1 MEIKAWTYDEFP
13 ECAAVP
19 DGARVLETTGD
30 ESGSRYVPDVVYLCR
45 GDRELHL
52 QLLIPTSRN
61 LLNATAAGERPTY
74 PCLVYV
80 QGSAWR
86 KQDCYKNLPQLA
98 RIAERGIVVAV
109 VEYRDSSMACF
120 PAQVHDAQAAVRFVA
135 EHADE
140 LSVDPDKI
148 VIGGSSS
155 GGHTAVL
162 ATLLPDENG
171 SPAADLPVRGVLD
184 FYGAVSF
191 LREDG
196 YPTTLDAGSLT
207 SPEGALA
214 GGSLCENPEL
224 RYRISADT
232 YLSSEA
238 PMPPVL
244 IVHGTKD
251 RMVNCEVSTDFYN
264 LLRAQGRKAEL
275 VLIKGGDHG
284 GSEFYVPEAID
295 VYEDFVRR
303 CVMCGARCAAR
314 CVACGT

>member
-1 MEIKAWTYDEFP
+1 METRAWGYEEFP
-13 ECAAVP
+13 EYEGLP
-19 DGARVLETTGD
+19 DGARMLVTTGD
-30 ESGSRYVPDVVYLCR
+30 ELGSRYVPDVPYLRR
-45 GDRELHL
+45 GDHKLHL
-52 QLLIPTSRN
+52 QLLVPTCRN
-61 LLNATAAGERPTY
+61 SLIATAVGERPTY

-109 VEYRDSSMACF
+109 VEYCDSSMACF

-135 EHADE
+135 DHADE
-140 LSVDPDKI
+140 FSVDSGKI

-214 GGSLCENPEL
+214 GGSLRENPEL
-224 RYRISADT
+224 RHRISADT
-232 YLSSEA
+232 YLSSEI
-238 PMPPVL
+238 PTPPVL

-251 RMVNCEVSTDFYN
+251 RMVNCEVSTDFYD
-264 LLRAQGRKAEL
+264 LLRAQGHKAEL

-284 GSEFYVPEAID
+284 GPEFYVPEAVD
-295 VYEDFVRR
+295 VYEDFIRR
-303 CVMCGARCAAR
+303 CVRG
-314 CVACGT
+314 

>member
-19 DGARVLETTGD
+19 DGAYVLATTGD

-45 GDRELHL
+45 GDHELHL

-120 PAQVHDAQAAVRFVA
+120 PAQIHDAQAAVRFVA
-135 EHADE
+135 ERADE

-171 SPAADLPVRGVLD
+171 LPAADLPVRGVLD

-214 GGSLCENPEL
+214 GGSLRENPEL
-224 RYRISADT
+224 RHRISADT
-232 YLSSEA
+232 YLSSET

-264 LLRAQGRKAEL
+264 LLRAQGHKAEL

-303 CVMCGARCAAR
+303 CVRG
-314 CVACGT
+314 

>member
-1 MEIKAWTYDEFP
+1 METRAWGYEEFP
-13 ECAAVP
+13 EYEGLP
-19 DGARVLETTGD
+19 DGTHVLATTGD
-30 ESGSRYVPDVVYLCR
+30 EPGSRYVPDVPYLRR
-45 GDRELHL
+45 GDHKLHL
-52 QLLIPTSRN
+52 QLLVPTCRN
-61 LLNATAAGERPTY
+61 SLNATAVGERPAY

-135 EHADE
+135 DHADE
-140 LSVDPDKI
+140 FSVDSGKI

-207 SPEGALA
+207 SPDGALA
-214 GGSLCENPEL
+214 CGSLRENPEL
-224 RYRISADT
+224 RHRISADT
-232 YLSSEA
+232 YLSSEIPTP
-238 PMPPVL
+238 PML

-251 RMVNCEVSTDFYN
+251 RMVNCEVSTDFYD

-295 VYEDFVRR
+295 VYEDFIRR
-303 CVMCGARCAAR
+303 CVRG
-314 CVACGT
+314 

>member
-1 MEIKAWTYDEFP
+1 METRAWGYEEFP
-13 ECAAVP
+13 EYEGLP
-19 DGARVLETTGD
+19 DDARVLVTTGD
-30 ESGSRYVPDVVYLCR
+30 ELGSRYVPDVPYLRR
-45 GDRELHL
+45 GDHKLHL
-52 QLLIPTSRN
+52 QLLIPTCRN
-61 LLNATAAGERPTY
+61 SLNATAAGERPAY

-135 EHADE
+135 DHTDE
-140 LSVDPDKI
+140 FSVDPGKI

-214 GGSLCENPEL
+214 GGSLRENPEL
-224 RYRISADT
+224 RHRISVDT
-232 YLSSEA
+232 YLSSEM
-238 PMPPVL
+238 PTPPVL

-251 RMVNCEVSTDFYN
+251 RMVNCEVSTDFYD

-275 VLIKGGDHG
+275 MLIKGGDHG

-295 VYEDFVRR
+295 VYEDFIRR
-303 CVMCGARCAAR
+303 CVRG
-314 CVACGT
+314 

>member
-1 MEIKAWTYDEFP
+1 METRAWGYEEFP
-13 ECAAVP
+13 EYEGLP
-19 DGARVLETTGD
+19 DGTHVLATTGD
-30 ESGSRYVPDVVYLCR
+30 ELGSRYVPDVPYLRR
-45 GDRELHL
+45 GDHKLHL
-52 QLLIPTSRN
+52 QLLIPTCRN
-61 LLNATAAGERPTY
+61 SLNARAAGERPTY

-135 EHADE
+135 DHADE
-140 LSVDPDKI
+140 FSVDSGKI

-214 GGSLCENPEL
+214 GGSLRENPEL
-224 RYRISADT
+224 RHRISADT
-232 YLSSEA
+232 YLSSEMPTP
-238 PMPPVL
+238 PML

-251 RMVNCEVSTDFYN
+251 RMVNCEVSTDFYD

-295 VYEDFVRR
+295 VYEDFIRR
-303 CVMCGARCAAR
+303 CVRW
-314 CVACGT
+314 

>member
-1 MEIKAWTYDEFP
+1 METRTWGYEEFP
-13 ECAAVP
+13 EYEGLP
-19 DGARVLETTGD
+19 DGARVLATTGD

-61 LLNATAAGERPTY
+61 SLNATAAGESPTY

-303 CVMCGARCAAR
+303 CVRG
-314 CVACGT
+314 

>member
-1 MEIKAWTYDEFP
+1 METRTWGYEEFP
-13 ECAAVP
+13 EYEGLP
-19 DGARVLETTGD
+19 DGARVLATTGD
-30 ESGSRYVPDVVYLCR
+30 EPGSRYVPDVPYLRR
-45 GDRELHL
+45 GDHELRL
-52 QLLIPTSRN
+52 QLLIPTCRN
-61 LLNATAAGERPTY
+61 SLNATAAGERPTY

-86 KQDCYKNLPQLA
+86 KQDCYKNMPQLA

-135 EHADE
+135 DHADE
-140 LSVDPDKI
+140 LSVDPGKI

-214 GGSLCENPEL
+214 GGSLRENPRASSSYLCRHLSIAGDIDASRAYRSRYEGPHGQL
-224 RYRISADT
+224 RGVDRFLRSA
-232 YLSSEA
+232 SSS
-238 PMPPVL
+238 
-244 IVHGTKD
+244 G
-251 RMVNCEVSTDFYN
+251 
-264 LLRAQGRKAEL
+264 AQGRARAHQGRRSRWL
-275 VLIKGGDHG
+275 RVLR
-284 GSEFYVPEAID
+284 P
-295 VYEDFVRR
+295 
-303 CVMCGARCAAR
+303 
-314 CVACGT
+314 

>member
-1 MEIKAWTYDEFP
+1 M
-13 ECAAVP
+13 
-19 DGARVLETTGD
+19 
-30 ESGSRYVPDVVYLCR
+30 
-45 GDRELHL
+45 
-52 QLLIPTSRN
+52 
-61 LLNATAAGERPTY
+61 
-74 PCLVYV
+74 
-80 QGSAWR
+80 
-86 KQDCYKNLPQLA
+86 
-98 RIAERGIVVAV
+98 VAV

-135 EHADE
+135 DHAGE
-140 LSVDPDKI
+140 FSVDPDKI

-196 YPTTLDAGSLT
+196 YPTTLDAGSPT

-214 GGSLCENPEL
+214 GGSLRENPEL
-224 RYRISADT
+224 RHRISVDT
-232 YLSSEA
+232 YLSSET
-238 PMPPVL
+238 PTPPVL

-251 RMVNCEVSTDFYN
+251 RMVNCEVSTDFYD
-264 LLRAQGRKAEL
+264 LLRAQGRRAEL

-295 VYEDFVRR
+295 VYEDFIRR
-303 CVMCGARCAAR
+303 CAMR
-314 CVACGT
+314 GTVIPLGYSTV

>member
-1 MEIKAWTYDEFP
+1 METRAWGYEEFP
-13 ECAAVP
+13 EYEGLP
-19 DGARVLETTGD
+19 DGACFLATTGD
-30 ESGSRYVPDVVYLCR
+30 EPGSRYVPDVVYLCR
-45 GDRELHL
+45 GDHKLHL
-52 QLLIPTSRN
+52 QLLIPMCRN
-61 LLNATAAGERPTY
+61 SLNAAAGERPAY

-86 KQDCYKNLPQLA
+86 KQNCYKNLPQLA

-140 LSVDPDKI
+140 LSVDSDKI

-171 SPAADLPVRGVLD
+171 SPAANLPVRGVLD

-214 GGSLCENPEL
+214 GGSLRENPEL

-232 YLSSEA
+232 YLSSET

-284 GSEFYVPEAID
+284 GSEFYVPEAIN

-303 CVMCGARCAAR
+303 CVRE
-314 CVACGT
+314 